1 MKEKYCLVRTD
12 APLGVNSFVYQVW
25 VGSTDPELQ
34 KLLLVQEYCKD
45 VGWYFKKWSR
55 NVDSALE
62 KRSKLTR
69 VDGTRCVTPYRMI
82 RITIKECYQH
92 IIDDSFS
99 ALESNSVM
107 TPQETA
113 WRFRYNPAF
122 LQRKHAQKCNTPC
135 PPQRRKYLSHSQGKG
150 FYNVGLNLTLA
161 ILLLILDAIVTNILG
176 LS

>member
-1 MKEKYCLVRTD
+1 MRKKYCLVRTD

-62 KRSKLTR
+62 KRTKLTR
-69 VDGTRCVTPYRMI
+69 VDGARCVTPYRMI
-82 RITIKECYQH
+82 SITIQECYQH
-92 IIDDSFS
+92 ILDDSFS
-99 ALESNSVM
+99 ALETNSVM
-107 TPQETA
+107 TPQEKA
-113 WRFRYNPAF
+113 WRFRFNPAF
-122 LQRKHAQKCNTPC
+122 LQRKNAQNRNTTC

-161 ILLLILDAIVTNILG
+161 ILLLILDAIVTKIFG

>member
-45 VGWYFKKWSR
+45 VGWYFKKWSWK
-55 NVDSALE
+55 VDSALE

-82 RITIKECYQH
+82 SINIKDCYQH

-99 ALESNSVM
+99 ALESRSVM
-107 TPQETA
+107 TPQEKE

-122 LQRKHAQKCNTPC
+122 LLRKHAQKRNTPC
-135 PPQRRKYLSHSQGKG
+135 PPQRRKYLSHGQGKG
-150 FYNVGLNLTLA
+150 FYDVGLTLTLA
-161 ILLLILDAIVTNILG
+161 ILLLILDAIVTKIFG